1 MVRRLAAA
9 MIVLSLAS
17 LLAGCSALRIGYGNG
32 ETVAYW
38 WLNGYVD
45 IDQTQRPWVR
55 KRIDDWFAWH
65 RRSELPDYAR
75 LLAAW
80 RGRLTQPRVG
90 EAEVLQAYAD
100 VRARTL
106 RGLDRALPGLAEL
119 ALSLRPE
126 QIDHVEKKFA
136 ANDDKFRR
144 EYLGDD
150 REALQEAR
158 YRKAL
163 KQAEYWF
170 GDFSREQRA
179 TIRAASNA
187 RPLDPEAV
195 LAERRRRQA
204 AFVAL
209 LRRIRADRPPPDKV
223 EALLREQFVAALDHA
238 GGDPQRRA
246 FFDASQEG
254 SARFAATVINL
265 ATPAQKTHA
274 AKVLQE
280 WIDDLNRMA
289 TGAAGGKT

>member
-1 MVRRLAAA
+1 MTAVLA
-9 MIVLSLAS
+9 LTLAS

-45 IDQTQRPWVR
+45 IDQAQRSWVR
-55 KRIDDWFAWH
+55 QRIDDWFAWH
-65 RRSELPDYAR
+65 RRNELPDYAR
-75 LLAAW
+75 LLADW
-80 RGRLTQPRVG
+80 RGRLKQPRLG

-106 RGLDRALPGLAEL
+106 RGLDHALPGLAEL

-158 YRKAL
+158 FRKAL

-170 GDFSREQRA
+170 GDFSREQRTA
-179 TIRAASNA
+179 IRAASDA
-187 RPLDPEAV
+187 RPLDPQAV

-209 LRRIRADRPPPDKV
+209 LRRIRADKPPREKV
-223 EALLREQFVAALDHA
+223 EALLREQFVAAIDHA
-238 GGDPQRRA
+238 TDDPQRRA
-246 FFDASQEG
+246 FFDTSRHG
-254 SARFAATVINL
+254 SARFAATIVNL

-274 AKVLQE
+274 AKLLQE
-280 WIDDLNRMA
+280 WTDDLSRMA
-289 TGAAGGKT
+289 TGAKT